1 MSARENIAKNIVHQL
16 ENMTTPAPNFVTREH
31 FDVQKLAITQYPA
44 ILVYTAN
51 EDREDIS
58 TDERQSNITFQ
69 LRCFVRGNQLDTQR
83 NELCE
88 NISETL
94 EKSRDRDLTLAHE
107 NIHNVSTT
115 ISNVEVIERELPLA
129 QMNINVNVRYTYTKG
144 VL

>member
-1 MSARENIAKNIVHQL
+1 M
-16 ENMTTPAPNFVTREH
+16 F
-31 FDVQKLAITQYPA
+31 
-44 ILVYTAN
+44 N

-69 LRCFVRGNQLDTQR
+69 LRCFLRGNELDTQR

-115 ISNVEVIERELPLA
+115 ISNVEVIERELPLS

>member
-1 MSARENIAKNIVHQL
+1 MSARENIAKNIVDQL
-16 ENMTTPAPNFVTREH
+16 ENMTAPAPNFVTREH

-44 ILVYTAN
+44 ILVYTSN
-51 EDREDIS
+51 EEREDIS

-69 LRCFVRGNQLDTQR
+69 LRCFFRGNELDTQR
-83 NELCE
+83 NELAE

-94 EKSRDRDLTLAHE
+94 EKSRDRDLTMTAN

-115 ISNVEVIERELPLA
+115 ISNIEVIERELPLA
-129 QMNINVNVRYTYTKG
+129 QMNMNVNVRYTYNKG